1 MLPKLELNIR
11 LTMLPTDILSF
22 DSQTGVASDDAIASF
37 PNPRFEDTACVSLST
52 PNSSSIVALKRY
64 YGRRIL
70 SLAFT
75 HNPYPM
81 FPPDTVDTITL
92 DEEFVEMDDAM
103 EGYVSTIALQAH
115 AAPIAPDIPPP
126 EKAIP
131 MDMLFLFVDV
141 WLPVLS
147 FIHYSLCRDECNVV
161 LRVKCQDRFHVKFF
175 RRLAT
180 RPLRQS

>member
-1 MLPKLELNIR
+1 
-11 LTMLPTDILSF
+11 MLPTDISSF

-103 EGYVSTIALQAH
+103 EGYASTIALQAH

-126 EKAIP
+126 ER
-131 MDMLFLFVDV
+131 LFQWTCCFYLLMCGCQCCRLFPTVSAGMSV
-141 WLPVLS
+141 MWCSVS
-147 FIHYSLCRDECNVV
+147 NV
-161 LRVKCQDRFHVKFF
+161 KISFHVKFF

>member
-1 MLPKLELNIR
+1 
-11 LTMLPTDILSF
+11 MLPTDILSF

-37 PNPRFEDTACVSLST
+37 PNPRFEDTDCASLST

-131 MDMLFLFVDV
+131 MEMLFLFVDV
-141 WLPVLS
+141 WLPVLFLFTTVS
-147 FIHYSLCRDECNVV
+147 AGMSVMWCSVSNV
-161 LRVKCQDRFHVKFF
+161 KISFHVKFF